1 MANKD
6 DSDLRPGE
14 IAVALPPA
22 MDAGVYFIG
31 RIRTPWRSRQ
41 DCPKRGSADGPVCSI
56 VVDEHWRTALTGLA
70 GHPRIQV
77 LYWMNQARRDLVLQ
91 APRQADEFGRS
102 DRHLRRCAC
111 RCGPIRSPRPSSM
124 WWRLGL

>member
-56 VVDEHWRTALTGLA
+56 VVDRRA
-70 GHPRIQV
+70 G
-77 LYWMNQARRDLVLQ
+77 
-91 APRQADEFGRS
+91 APR
-102 DRHLRRCAC
+102 
-111 RCGPIRSPRPSSM
+111 
-124 WWRLGL
+124 